1 MKILKN
7 FLFLLSLIFF
17 VSACDQ
23 VSGLVNHSSTVIV
36 DLNAVAKALGR
47 DELMQKE
54 IQEAEA
60 KLKTQ
65 LEQIAKNIQEQVAV
79 EKEKLGSKKSEE
91 NNAKLQQLALQA
103 QQTFRKEQMAAEQQA
118 AQLRKQLIVAFR
130 EEVKLVAEPVAI
142 EQKADM
148 VKLVSDDLLWFDAS
162 IDITG
167 EVISRMRASAE

>member
-7 FLFLLSLIFF
+7 VLFILSLAFF

-23 VSGLVNHSSTVIV
+23 MTGLVSHPSIVIV

-47 DELMQKE
+47 DEVMQNE

-65 LEQIAKNIQEQVAV
+65 LEQIAKNIQDQVVV

-91 NNAKLQQLALQA
+91 NNIKLQQLALQA

-118 AQLRKQLIVAFR
+118 AQFRKELVAKFR
-130 EEVKLVAEPVAI
+130 EEVKLVAEPIAI
-142 EQKADM
+142 ERKAVM

-162 IDITG
+162 NDITG
-167 EVISRMRASAE
+167 EVINRMRASAE